1 MDLSL
6 TESQEMLRS
15 ATRTFVE
22 REAPTHAIVAHQ
34 RAESSLVPELW
45 RKAAGLGW
53 LRGCS
58 AR

>member
-15 ATRTFVE
+15 ATRTFIE

-34 RAESSLVPELW
+34 RAESSLAVTLLSLP
-45 RKAAGLGW
+45 RSMAGARAA
-53 LRGCS
+53 
-58 AR
+58 